1 MYEEI
6 VKIFIWSSEVHCTAV
21 VKVVQTFVA
30 FSEKLNFIYLY
41 IFKFPNL
48 KLKAKL
54 LSQQLALGIS

>member
-30 FSEKLNFIYLY
+30 FSEKLNFNQTFFGVCFYELSTPPIYL
-41 IFKFPNL
+41 
-48 KLKAKL
+48 
-54 LSQQLALGIS
+54 